1 MRFGITDEIAN
12 QRLTAKICLNEIEKC
27 QRDSIGPTF
36 VALIGHRYGTK
47 LLKPCIDE
55 DEFKF
60 ISKEF
65 EKRSFDKA
73 RRLLE
78 SFYELDSNNL
88 LNNVYTLKRGDKV
101 TTESIKD
108 EWKEL
113 ENLLIGSIRE
123 VVKDAYNDG
132 HFNEAQKN
140 EYFNSGKKWIMF
152 KNVFSLFSI
161 KTYNVLCAHYSSDG
175 SRNSNWNFKRERSE

>member
-1 MRFGITDEIAN
+1 MRFGITNEIAN

-36 VALIGHRYGTK
+36 VALIGNRYGTK

-55 DEFKF
+55 KEFKF

-88 LNNVYTLKRGDKV
+88 VNNVYKLKRGDKV
-101 TTESIKD
+101 NESI
-108 EWKEL
+108 
-113 ENLLIGSIRE
+113 
-123 VVKDAYNDG
+123 
-132 HFNEAQKN
+132 
-140 EYFNSGKKWIMF
+140 
-152 KNVFSLFSI
+152 NVIS
-161 KTYNVLCAHYSSDG
+161 
-175 SRNSNWNFKRERSE
+175 